1 MGHPDTT
8 FSEKKIPVIITEV
21 LILETSVHKEN
32 CEEQLP
38 ATKHS
43 GKMEGLC
50 PQPPTQASGFSP
62 FLRALWCLT
71 DGVKCEE

>member
-1 MGHPDTT
+1 MWHPYSN
-8 FSEKKIPVIITEV
+8 FSQKNAVIITEV
-21 LILETSVHKEN
+21 LTLETSVHKEN

-43 GKMEGLC
+43 GEMEGLC
-50 PQPPTQASGFSP
+50 AQPPAQASGSSA